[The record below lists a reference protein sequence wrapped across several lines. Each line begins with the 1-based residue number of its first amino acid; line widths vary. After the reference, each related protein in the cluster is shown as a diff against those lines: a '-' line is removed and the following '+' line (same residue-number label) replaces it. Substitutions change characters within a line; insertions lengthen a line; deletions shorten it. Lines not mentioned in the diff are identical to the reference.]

1 MRKPNLLIVSCILL
15 LAQASLTSCQDF
27 IDSIFGS
34 IDNPVQNNQENT
46 ISNNDGGDNDPTQVL
61 NLQEDYQAA
70 FVRAFGVP
78 GVNHMWGFASTKE
91 KTRIMVE
98 ELSTEPDFDF
108 NDVVFDVIMTSTGA
122 DVTLQAVGSTLP
134 ITIGGQ
140 EVHEKFGVS
149 TTTMVN
155 TNGSNIGNLS
165 PVTFSITGVFYD
177 NPINIEVKVYEIGQW
192 YDMVAV
198 EGKAPNKVAVSTTN
212 DWCVEKEN
220 IANKYSQFISWV
232 SGSSNDL

>member
-1 MRKPNLLIVSCILL
+1 
-15 LAQASLTSCQDF
+15 
-27 IDSIFGS
+27 
-34 IDNPVQNNQENT
+34 
-46 ISNNDGGDNDPTQVL
+46 
-61 NLQEDYQAA
+61 
-70 FVRAFGVP
+70 
-78 GVNHMWGFASTKE
+78 
-91 KTRIMVE
+91 
-98 ELSTEPDFDF
+98 
-108 NDVVFDVIMTSTGA
+108 
-122 DVTLQAVGSTLP
+122 
-134 ITIGGQ
+134 
-140 EVHEKFGVS
+140 
-149 TTTMVN
+149 MVN

-198 EGKAPNKVAVSTTN
+198 EGKAPNKIAVSTTN

>member
-78 GVNHMWGFASTKE
+78 GVNHKWGFASTKE

-122 DVTLQAVGSTLP
+122 DVTLQAVGCTLP

-155 TNGSNIGNLS
+155 TNGSNIGNFS
-165 PVTFSITGVFYD
+165 PVTFSITGVF
-177 NPINIEVKVYEIGQW
+177 
-192 YDMVAV
+192 
-198 EGKAPNKVAVSTTN
+198 
-212 DWCVEKEN
+212 
-220 IANKYSQFISWV
+220 
-232 SGSSNDL
+232 L